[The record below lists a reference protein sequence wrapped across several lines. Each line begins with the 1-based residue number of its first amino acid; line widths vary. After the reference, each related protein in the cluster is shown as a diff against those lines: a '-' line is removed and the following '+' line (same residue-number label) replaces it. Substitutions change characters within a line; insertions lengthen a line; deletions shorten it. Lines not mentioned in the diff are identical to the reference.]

1 MSGTAPDKNREKRI
15 DMEVVV
21 DAYNEDER
29 AMGWYYYLEDKLQF
43 PFKARWVNRQRPQGK
58 EIEVVEMSPEDE
70 CMRSM
75 FVEVRYREGEVDD
88 IFSARLEDIHPIEVD
103 EETAEAIVDWHYWI
117 DMGYEF

>member
-1 MSGTAPDKNREKRI
+1 MSGIAPDKNREERI

-75 FVEVRYREGEVDD
+75 FVEVRYREGEVD
-88 IFSARLEDIHPIEVD
+88 
-103 EETAEAIVDWHYWI
+103 EETAEAIADWHYWI

>member
-1 MSGTAPDKNREKRI
+1 
-15 DMEVVV
+15 
-21 DAYNEDER
+21 
-29 AMGWYYYLEDKLQF
+29 MGWYYYLEDKLQF
-43 PFKARWVNRQRPQGK
+43 PFKANWVNPQRPQGK

-88 IFSARLEDIHPIEVD
+88 IFSARLEDIDPIEVD
-103 EETAEAIVDWHYWI
+103 EETAEAIADWHYWI

>member
-29 AMGWYYYLEDKLQF
+29 AMGWYYYLQDKLQF
-43 PFKARWVNRQRPQGK
+43 PFKAKRVNRQRPQGK

-75 FVEVRYREGEVDD
+75 FVEIRYREGEVDD

-103 EETAEAIVDWHYWI
+103 EETAEAIADWHYWI
-117 DMGYEF
+117 DMEYEF

>member
-1 MSGTAPDKNREKRI
+1 MSGTAPDKNREERI

-29 AMGWYYYLEDKLQF
+29 AMGWFYYLQDKLQF
-43 PFKARWVNRQRPQGK
+43 PFKAKWVNRQRPQGK

-70 CMRSM
+70 CMRSV

-103 EETAEAIVDWHYWI
+103 KETAEAIADWHYWI

>member
-1 MSGTAPDKNREKRI
+1 MSGTAPDKNREERI

-103 EETAEAIVDWHYWI
+103 EGTAEAIADWHYWI

>member
-1 MSGTAPDKNREKRI
+1 MSGIVPDKSREERI

-29 AMGWYYYLEDKLQF
+29 AMGWYYYLQDKLQF

-58 EIEVVEMSPEDE
+58 EIEVIEMSPEDE
-70 CMRSM
+70 CMRSI

-88 IFSARLEDIHPIEVD
+88 VFSAHLEDIHPIEVG
-103 EETAEAIVDWHYWI
+103 EETAEAIADWHYWV

>member
-1 MSGTAPDKNREKRI
+1 MSGTAPDKNREERI

-29 AMGWYYYLEDKLQF
+29 AMGWFYYLQDKLQF
-43 PFKARWVNRQRPQGK
+43 PFKAKWVNRQRPQGK

-103 EETAEAIVDWHYWI
+103 EETAEAIADWYYWI

>member
-1 MSGTAPDKNREKRI
+1 MSGTAPDKNREERI

-70 CMRSM
+70 CVRSM

-103 EETAEAIVDWHYWI
+103 EETAEAIADWHYWI

>member
-1 MSGTAPDKNREKRI
+1 MSGTAPDKNREERI

-88 IFSARLEDIHPIEVD
+88 IFSARLENIHPIEVD
-103 EETAEAIVDWHYWI
+103 QETAEAIADWHYWV

>member
-1 MSGTAPDKNREKRI
+1 MSGTAPDKNREERI

-29 AMGWYYYLEDKLQF
+29 AMGWYYYLQDKLQF
-43 PFKARWVNRQRPQGK
+43 PFKAKWVNRQRPQGK

-103 EETAEAIVDWHYWI
+103 EETAEAIADWHYWV
-117 DMGYEF
+117 DMGYES

>member
-1 MSGTAPDKNREKRI
+1 MSGTAPDKNREERI

-29 AMGWYYYLEDKLQF
+29 AMGWYYYLQDKLQF
-43 PFKARWVNRQRPQGK
+43 PFKAKWENRQRPQGK

-103 EETAEAIVDWHYWI
+103 EETAEAIADWHYWI

>member
-1 MSGTAPDKNREKRI
+1 MSGTAPDKNREERI

-29 AMGWYYYLEDKLQF
+29 AMRWYYYLEDKLQF

-88 IFSARLEDIHPIEVD
+88 IFSARLEDIHLIEVD
-103 EETAEAIVDWHYWI
+103 EETAEAIADWHYWI

>member
-1 MSGTAPDKNREKRI
+1 MSGTAPDKNREERI

-43 PFKARWVNRQRPQGK
+43 PFKAKWVNRQRPQGK
-58 EIEVVEMSPEDE
+58 EIEVVDMSPEDE

-88 IFSARLEDIHPIEVD
+88 IFSARLEDIHPIEAD
-103 EETAEAIVDWHYWI
+103 QETAEAIADWHYWI

>member
-1 MSGTAPDKNREKRI
+1 MPDIAPDKSREERI

-29 AMGWYYYLEDKLQF
+29 VMGWYYYLEDKLQF
-43 PFKARWVNRQRPQGK
+43 PFKAKWVNRQRPQGK
-58 EIEVVEMSPEDE
+58 EVEVVEMSPSDE

-88 IFSARLEDIHPIEVD
+88 IFSARLEDIHPIAVD
-103 EETAEAIVDWHYWI
+103 EETAEAIADWHYWV